1 MKNARFY
8 LTSIFILFGLLCFGC
23 ADGNNNESGTPAQK
37 SPTGSSS
44 TGTQTTGVTTSGT
57 VSSSTVAISK
67 DNDIA
72 MIKVDD
78 KSYYLFTDTTD
89 GANASVSANTLSRAA
104 ATIKNGTWMYYED
117 DKILYSGTYKG
128 DISELTKITDTTSEE
143 ALEDFELELTV
154 TAVADEEGDLYP
166 VSTETTEA
174 TFTIEIKPDSENA
187 EDFVLEATIP
197 DVIKEETKLLE
208 EVDYTCVAPSYS
220 YPNGIENVETEICKF
235 QFKTDGSVV
244 YTMSGETVTTGSY
257 SENAAEDGK
266 VLITVTSTVAGDEW
280 IGYKWYVTISDGRLL
295 IEGTASP
302 GIFTKSATTAAYSFR
317 KIEKQD
323 EVDLTTTDTVSF
335 YPDKTFY
342 MFEQIESD
350 VGQRHDF
357 VFGGIVCIGKYT
369 GDPTKDGQITLT
381 PEKIADSNG
390 QLKTCTEEQSSPI
403 NITISNGEMPLSKG
417 SGEPDDYIRIYPT
430 E

>member
-1 MKNARFY
+1 M
-8 LTSIFILFGLLCFGC
+8 
-23 ADGNNNESGTPAQK
+23 
-37 SPTGSSS
+37 
-44 TGTQTTGVTTSGT
+44 
-57 VSSSTVAISK
+57 
-67 DNDIA
+67 
-72 MIKVDD
+72 
-78 KSYYLFTDTTD
+78 
-89 GANASVSANTLSRAA
+89 
-104 ATIKNGTWMYYED
+104 
-117 DKILYSGTYKG
+117 
-128 DISELTKITDTTSEE
+128 
-143 ALEDFELELTV
+143 
-154 TAVADEEGDLYP
+154 
-166 VSTETTEA
+166 
-174 TFTIEIKPDSENA
+174 
-187 EDFVLEATIP
+187 
-197 DVIKEETKLLE
+197 E